1 MRQLPRLIT
10 RVRTVPLVWNQ
21 IQSRLIS
28 NSYLIRLEALMLR
41 SSTSNFSFRV
51 CLRIC
56 VETLRSLNSMDP
68 RTRQKERSYLLR
80 SEAAR
85 IRIQTK
91 RRYASAGSIV
101 EGSGLPPDTATH
113 RYNAGPRGSTY
124 WRRQLQGGRSR
135 VQRTASPPA
144 ATDRHTWRECR
155 VRSMPTCR
163 QIHDIVEF

>member
-1 MRQLPRLIT
+1 
-10 RVRTVPLVWNQ
+10 
-21 IQSRLIS
+21 
-28 NSYLIRLEALMLR
+28 
-41 SSTSNFSFRV
+41 
-51 CLRIC
+51 
-56 VETLRSLNSMDP
+56 MDP

-124 WRRQLQGGRSR
+124 QGGQGGPDSARWLISSATEEGLLCRRAGIARRQTGNIPADHRAVLLVIETGTPLRFHSANALSTTTGG
-135 VQRTASPPA
+135 
-144 ATDRHTWRECR
+144 
-155 VRSMPTCR
+155 
-163 QIHDIVEF
+163 

>member
-1 MRQLPRLIT
+1 
-10 RVRTVPLVWNQ
+10 
-21 IQSRLIS
+21 
-28 NSYLIRLEALMLR
+28 
-41 SSTSNFSFRV
+41 
-51 CLRIC
+51 
-56 VETLRSLNSMDP
+56 MDP

-113 RYNAGPRGSTY
+113 RYNAGPRVPLIGEDNSKADEVAFKE
-124 WRRQLQGGRSR
+124 RRHR
-135 VQRTASPPA
+135 QRRRTGIPGANV
-144 ATDRHTWRECR
+144 E

-163 QIHDIVEF
+163 QIHGIVEF